1 MDADINTCLL
11 GKKFTSVASLEEFI
25 KGHGISSSQVF
36 VKDSSWKRL
45 NLNTETAKL
54 IKYRFV
60 LLSDKIINSYSSSHS
75 DGICRVGGHVSHLG
89 RKRFTIP

>member
-11 GKKFTSVASLEEFI
+11 GKDFTSAASLEEFV

-45 NLNTETAKL
+45 NLNTDTAKL

-60 LLSDKIINSYSSSHS
+60 PLSNKINIS
-75 DGICRVGGHVSHLG
+75 
-89 RKRFTIP
+89 

>member
-11 GKKFTSVASLEEFI
+11 GKDSTSVASLEEFV

-45 NLNTETAKL
+45 NLNTDAAKL

-60 LLSDKIINSYSSSHS
+60 PLSNKFNIS
-75 DGICRVGGHVSHLG
+75 
-89 RKRFTIP
+89 